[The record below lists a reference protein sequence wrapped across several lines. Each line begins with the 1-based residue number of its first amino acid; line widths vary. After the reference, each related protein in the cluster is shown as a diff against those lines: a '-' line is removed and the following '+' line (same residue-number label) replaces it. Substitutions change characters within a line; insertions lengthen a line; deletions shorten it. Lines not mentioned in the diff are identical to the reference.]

1 MLCLRRFGREGN
13 GETDEQAT
21 VVFVAVIALIAV
33 LATQRYF
40 KQRQQE
46 AEKDRA
52 PMRSLQV
59 TVSDK
64 RSFPVAKTRAPQREP
79 LVNEP
84 MYYEVVFRPVQ
95 GGEDITLRLK
105 QWQYNPIEK
114 GAQGTLNMQGTRFV
128 SFTVKP

>member
-1 MLCLRRFGREGN
+1 M
-13 GETDEQAT
+13 
-21 VVFVAVIALIAV
+21 

-46 AEKDRA
+46 AENDRA

-64 RSFPVAKTRAPQREP
+64 RSFPVAKTPQREP

-84 MYYEVVFRPVQ
+84 MYYEVVFSTNQ
-95 GGEDITLRLK
+95 GGENITLRLK

-114 GAQGTLNMQGTRFV
+114 ARRAR
-128 SFTVKP
+128 

>member
-1 MLCLRRFGREGN
+1 MSKPPLF
-13 GETDEQAT
+13 
-21 VVFVAVIALIAV
+21 FVAVIALIAV

-46 AEKDRA
+46 AENDRA

-64 RSFPVAKTRAPQREP
+64 RAVPVTKTRAPQREP

-84 MYYEVVFRPVQ
+84 MNYEVVFSPVQ
-95 GGEDITLRLK
+95 GGEDIQLRLK

-114 GAQGTLNMQGTRFV
+114 GVQGTLNMQGTRFV
-128 SFTVKP
+128 SFTAQP

>member
-1 MLCLRRFGREGN
+1 
-13 GETDEQAT
+13 
-21 VVFVAVIALIAV
+21 
-33 LATQRYF
+33 
-40 KQRQQE
+40 
-46 AEKDRA
+46 
-52 PMRSLQV
+52 
-59 TVSDK
+59 
-64 RSFPVAKTRAPQREP
+64 
-79 LVNEP
+79 

>member
-1 MLCLRRFGREGN
+1 MSKPPLF
-13 GETDEQAT
+13 
-21 VVFVAVIALIAV
+21 FVAVIALIAV

-46 AEKDRA
+46 AENDRA

-59 TVSDK
+59 KVSDK
-64 RSFPVAKTRAPQREP
+64 RAVPVTKTRAPQREP

-84 MYYEVVFRPVQ
+84 MNYEVVFSPVQ
-95 GGEDITLRLK
+95 GGEDIQLRLK

-128 SFTVKP
+128 SFTAQP

>member
-1 MLCLRRFGREGN
+1 MSKPPLF
-13 GETDEQAT
+13 
-21 VVFVAVIALIAV
+21 FVAVMALIAV

-46 AEKDRA
+46 AENDRA

-64 RSFPVAKTRAPQREP
+64 RAVPVAKTRAPQREP

-84 MYYEVVFRPVQ
+84 MYYEVVFSPNQ
-95 GGEDITLRLK
+95 GGEDIQLRLK

-114 GAQGTLNMQGTRFV
+114 GVQGTLNMQGTRFV
-128 SFTVKP
+128 SFTAQP

>member
-1 MLCLRRFGREGN
+1 MSKPPLF
-13 GETDEQAT
+13 
-21 VVFVAVIALIAV
+21 FVAVIARIAV
-33 LATQRYF
+33 LATQLNY

-46 AEKDRA
+46 AENDRA

-64 RSFPVAKTRAPQREP
+64 RAVPVTKTRAPQREP

-84 MYYEVVFRPVQ
+84 MNYEVVFSPVQ
-95 GGEDITLRLK
+95 GGEDIQLRLK

-128 SFTVKP
+128 SFTAQP

>member
-1 MLCLRRFGREGN
+1 MSKPPLF
-13 GETDEQAT
+13 
-21 VVFVAVIALIAV
+21 FVAVIALIAV

-46 AEKDRA
+46 AENDRA

-64 RSFPVAKTRAPQREP
+64 RAVPVAKTRAPQREP

-84 MYYEVVFRPVQ
+84 MYYEVVFSPNQ

-114 GAQGTLNMQGTRFV
+114 GAHGTLNMQGTRFV
-128 SFTVKP
+128 SFTVQP